1 MTIQG
6 NINWG
11 PHISNICAKANR
23 TRGFLQRNLRK
34 SPPKL
39 KNQAYKTYVRPTLE
53 YASTVWA
60 PHTDKDIN
68 RLEMVQRRA
77 ARFVKADFHSRHSV
91 TKMLHQLDWQ
101 TLNERRAQAKVTMLY
116 RIIHCLVAIPAAPYL
131 TPSPNRIRRHTMQFL
146 QHPCRINAYQYSF
159 FPSAI
164 PLWNNLPSDGHLG
177 PLPGLIPGPSD
188 TPNSCLNKTCF
199 SCTIALNSHAVTCMS
214 AICIYSTVTTT

>member
-1 MTIQG
+1 VTNKRKHIIKAEYTIQGATLRTVDEAKYLGVTIQG

-91 TKMLHQLDWQ
+91 TKMLHQVDWQ

-116 RIIHCLVAIPAAPYL
+116 RIVHCLVAIPAAPYL

-164 PLWNNLPSDGHLG
+164 PLWNNLPATVILAPSLDSFQGQVTHLT
-177 PLPGLIPGPSD
+177 L
-188 TPNSCLNKTCF
+188 
-199 SCTIALNSHAVTCMS
+199 V
-214 AICIYSTVTTT
+214 